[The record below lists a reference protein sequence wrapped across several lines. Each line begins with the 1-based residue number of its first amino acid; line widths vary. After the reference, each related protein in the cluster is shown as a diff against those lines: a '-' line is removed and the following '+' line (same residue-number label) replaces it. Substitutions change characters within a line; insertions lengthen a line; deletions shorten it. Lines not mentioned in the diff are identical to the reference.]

1 MPMVAL
7 SYPSANR
14 WREASGPP
22 VKIMDSLPLRL
33 QAAWTRRMASWTSGA
48 SNSPGRPRAMDRSK
62 GPTKMPSTPSM
73 AVISSMC
80 SRQPTV
86 SHWGSSS
93 VSWLQVSM

>member
-1 MPMVAL
+1 MVTL
-7 SYPSANR
+7 SKPSANR
-14 WREASGPP
+14 WRLAAALP
-22 VKIMDSLPLRL
+22 VKMMDSLPLRL
-33 QAAWTRRMASWTSGA
+33 QAAWTRRMASWTTGA
-48 SNSPGRPRAMDRSK
+48 SNSPGWPRAMDRSK

-93 VSWLQVSM
+93 VSRLLVSI